1 MKRVEIYSQPGC
13 SYCQQAKDLL
23 KARGIAY
30 QEQDVSQDEELAIE
44 MVRRTGGRTLPQ
56 ILISNRPIGGFAEL
70 RQLDS
75 SQELDK
81 LLRH

>member
-1 MKRVEIYSQPGC
+1 MKQVEIYSRPGC
-13 SYCQQAKDLL
+13 SYCQQAKELL

-30 QEQDVSQDEELAIE
+30 QEQDISQDEALIVE

-56 ILISNRPIGGFAEL
+56 ILISDRPIGGFSEL

-75 SQELDK
+75 SQQLDT